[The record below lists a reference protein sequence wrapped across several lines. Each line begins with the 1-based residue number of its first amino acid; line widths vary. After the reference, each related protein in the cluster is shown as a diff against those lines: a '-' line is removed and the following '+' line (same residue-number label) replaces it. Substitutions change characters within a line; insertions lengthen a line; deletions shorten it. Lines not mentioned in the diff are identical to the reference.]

1 MITQKTRAATV
12 SPPHYHQLDALRGIA
27 ILSVVI
33 FHAYII
39 RPFFHGPWWMDFV
52 GQGAEGVGLFYMV
65 SALTLA
71 LSWKHRSE
79 VDREP
84 RKAFWLRRFMRI
96 APLFYLTLLAAFLLH
111 AGNPTV
117 VPPSMKHHIFTW
129 ANLLTH
135 VTFVFGWLP
144 WFQNSWIGVEWSIG
158 VEMTFYFLF
167 PWLMEKVFP
176 RVDSRILLATGLVLA
191 LGWPWLL
198 HHLWFPWPRW
208 AKSFLLWSFPVQWI
222 WFAAGFLVVA
232 CRARPTKTGWATLWL
247 LAALFLGGRQWTAH
261 AANLLWVAPNVLLV
275 WLTWH
280 NYRGIRWLIQNRW
293 LQYIGTRSYS
303 IYLVHW
309 LVLAQIARLA
319 FASTPTTSGWLLR
332 LLLGLAVSLAIS
344 EITFRIVEQPG
355 IALGRLLIDRLGWG
369 RRPVVQKEMRNESW
383 GPSAPRARAS
393 RS

>member
-1 MITQKTRAATV
+1 MITLKNRTAAV
-12 SPPHYHQLDALRGIA
+12 SPPRYNQLDALRGIA

-39 RPFFHGPWWMDFV
+39 RPFFHGPWWMRFV

-71 LSWKHRSE
+71 LSWKHRRE

-84 RKAFWLRRFMRI
+84 QKAFWLRRFMRI
-96 APLFYLTLLAAFLLH
+96 APMFYLTLSAAFILH

-117 VPPSMKHHIFTW
+117 VPHAMKHHIFTW

-158 VEMTFYFLF
+158 VEMTFYLLF
-167 PWLMEKVFP
+167 PWLMEKVFG
-176 RVDSRILLATGLVLA
+176 RVDSRLFLASGLVLA

-198 HHLWFPWPRW
+198 HHLWFPWPLW

-222 WFAAGFLVVA
+222 WFSAGFLVVA
-232 CRARPTKTGWATLWL
+232 YRARPTMAGWATLWL
-247 LAALFLGGRQWTAH
+247 VAALFLGGHSWTAH
-261 AANLLWVAPNVLLV
+261 TANLLWVVPNFILV

-280 NYRGIRWLIQNRW
+280 DYRGLRWLVRNRW
-293 LQYIGTRSYS
+293 LQYVGTRSYS

-309 LVLAQIARLA
+309 LILAQIAHFA
-319 FASTPTTSGWLLR
+319 FASAHSPSGWLLR
-332 LLLGLAVSLAIS
+332 LVLGLAASLVVS
-344 EITFRIVEQPG
+344 EITFRLIEQPG
-355 IALGRLLIDRLGWG
+355 IALGRVLIERLGWG
-369 RRPVVQKEMRNESW
+369 RRPTLPKRDAERVMEALS
-383 GPSAPRARAS
+383 S
-393 RS
+393 